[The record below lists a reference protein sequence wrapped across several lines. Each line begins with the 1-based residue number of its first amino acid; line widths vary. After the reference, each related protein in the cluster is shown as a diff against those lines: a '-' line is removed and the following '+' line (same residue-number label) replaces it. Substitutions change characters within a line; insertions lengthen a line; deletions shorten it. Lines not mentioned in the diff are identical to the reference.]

1 MIITE
6 TNGYSDKWIE
16 ARLKGILDRK
26 KLTDVWKAN
35 GIKQNYEYAVLTNEI
50 YQEWSGMKA
59 SEYKE
64 YKNIR
69 KESLRDN
76 MTDVEVAL
84 ANLGEIATRELAKKH
99 KPYGLEENRKIAKK
113 GGHVAK
119 VAKEDME
126 KELGQSVVSREN
138 SLSYQYINDNKLT
151 KKNQVSEKKQK
162 KLKENKLINIK

>member
-84 ANLGEIATRELAKKH
+84 ANLGEIATREFAKKH

-126 KELGQSVVSREN
+126 KELEQSVVSREN
-138 SLSYQYINDNKLT
+138 ALNYQYIDDNKLSENNKIIEKN
-151 KKNQVSEKKQK
+151 KKIEKNNNTEK
-162 KLKENKLINIK
+162 